1 MLSTGSSD
9 VYVTGYKTRSELMP
23 DGLTYFDGEDPS
35 DDDEDEDDEDD
46 EQPPQAI
53 PLGSK
58 RRAALMAVSL
68 VCLSLASHERSKCLR
83 RCSEACWKCGCAMCC
98 HPRQRLL

>member
-1 MLSTGSSD
+1 
-9 VYVTGYKTRSELMP
+9 MP

-68 VCLSLASHERSKCLR
+68 VVLFLASHEIDKCLR
-83 RCSEACWKCGCAMCC
+83 TRCSEPCWRCGCAILW
-98 HPRQRLL
+98 HARQRYLKHTRHL

>member
-1 MLSTGSSD
+1 
-9 VYVTGYKTRSELMP
+9 MP

-58 RRAALMAVSL
+58 RRAALMAVGL
-68 VCLSLASHERSKCLR
+68 VVLSLASHESDECLR
-83 RCSEACWKCGCAMCC
+83 IRCSEPLLEMRLRNLMTCQTKIPGAYL
-98 HPRQRLL
+98 PSVTSPQPQRALRMA